1 MILVS
6 LLRPNLKL
14 NLASTDALWRQI
26 CAGQLVD
33 HLGIQNG
40 ERIAAACT
48 DAAFELVPCDPDG
61 RCFIDTPEDIRACP
75 GFDDALKAL
84 TGATE
89 AHVADGE
96 FGIGAGVS
104 KDIDGFRGFDD
115 LASLLDDPS
124 VLPDIQADAARLMD
138 AIVADAQTIW
148 TEERSHSNAWYGNV
162 YEAVAGQFVGEESV
176 CRLDNKDVPP
186 ISQMPLRQNVFW
198 DAFLLPSPQ
207 FPFTRYDVQPG
218 DAPALEAEASL
229 PHGYRAES
237 WLLPESDNLCDAVDA
252 FECMMERTWEPRG
265 LTSQAHC
272 IFGGPFAINGMY
284 FHPYSDV
291 FRSDWQTFVVGGV
304 TVVVEGRVRLFALSK
319 LIENDR
325 AADGE
330 YPDRVVAAIEGALRS
345 VAARIAGAR
354 RSTGNAMLCAPAF
367 TSTGLVR
374 ISTSLGRGYV
384 PMSELTVPIG
394 AAVEEAMS
402 KRYQTDINAEIIN
415 TDSLYGTEFEGRVI
429 RVRLPEQRRSA
440 VYLVIT
446 RADDCFAVEQLTTLD
461 YDNDAIIDAFFDV
474 RDAVIDALDGLGGRV
489 SCISFVNSHLPNT
502 VLEVFVPHLLDVYAQ
517 AILNMADDESLQLFA
532 EDGLAVRA
540 ERSDETDEYGIRV
553 VEVKLHDSAG
563 HHTCCIRA
571 LLHEDTATVTFDIIY
586 NTDDAPTA
594 EDELFLDDFALLAT
608 SFAQALFAVAP
619 VDSDEPAEP
628 WSLERAVALCGD
640 FRDALGE
647 ELDPPYL
654 DMFTEV
660 EGGNDAGAD
669 AQPDEVQA
677 PEPAEMPAPE
687 QTAVP
692 QQAPQ
697 PAPAPQQAPAPQPAA
712 APTTAAA
719 PQPAPK
725 FCYACGSP
733 ITPGARFCTNCGTQ
747 IAQ

>member
-14 NLASTDALWRQI
+14 NLASTDALWRQV

-61 RCFIDTPEDIRACP
+61 RCFIDVPEDIRACP
-75 GFDDALKAL
+75 GFDDALEAL

-96 FGIGAGVS
+96 FGIDAGVS
-104 KDIDGFRGFDD
+104 KDLDGFRGFDD

-124 VLPDIQADAARLMD
+124 ALPDIQAEAAQLMD
-138 AIVADAQTIW
+138 AIVADAQAIW

-162 YEAVAGQFVGEESV
+162 YEAVAGQFLGEESV
-176 CRLDNKDVPP
+176 CRLDNTDVPP

-198 DAFLLPSPQ
+198 DAWFLPSSQ

-229 PHGYRAES
+229 PNGYRAES
-237 WLLPESDNLCDAVDA
+237 WLLPAGDSLCDAVDT
-252 FECMMERTWEPRG
+252 FESMMERTWEPRG

-284 FHPYSDV
+284 FHLYSDV

-304 TVVVEGRVRLFALSK
+304 AAVVEGRVRLFALSK
-319 LIENDR
+319 PIENDR
-325 AADGE
+325 AADEE

-384 PMSELTVPIG
+384 PMAELTAALG
-394 AAVEEAMS
+394 AAAEEAVS
-402 KRYQTDINAEIIN
+402 KRYQTPISAE
-415 TDSLYGTEFEGRVI
+415 TVDTSSLYGAEFESRAI
-429 RVRLPEQRRSA
+429 RIRLPEQRRST
-440 VYLVIT
+440 VYLIIT
-446 RADDCFAVEQLTTLD
+446 RTDDCFAVEQLTTND
-461 YDNDAIIDAFFDV
+461 YDDDAITDAFFDV
-474 RDAVIDALDGLGGRV
+474 QEAVMDALDGLGGQA
-489 SCISFVNSHLPNT
+489 SCISLMEPHLSNT
-502 VLEVFVPHLLDVYAQ
+502 VLEVFVPHFLEVFTQVLLN
-517 AILNMADDESLQLFA
+517 LADDEMLRLFA
-532 EDGLAVRA
+532 ADGLAVRV
-540 ERSDETDEYGIRV
+540 ERSDETDEDGVRV
-553 VEVKLHDSAG
+553 VEVRLHDGTG
-563 HHTCCIRA
+563 HYTCYVRA
-571 LLHEDTATVTFDIIY
+571 LLHEDTATVTCDIIY
-586 NTDDAPTA
+586 NTVAAPTA

-608 SFAQALFAVAP
+608 SFAQTLFAVAP

-628 WSLERAVALCGD
+628 WSLERALAFCSD

-654 DMFTEV
+654 DLFTEV
-660 EGGNDAGAD
+660 DDEDDVGAD
-669 AQPDEVQA
+669 AQSGEVQA
-677 PEPAEMPAPE
+677 PEPVEIPASA
-687 QTAVP
+687 QVAP

-697 PAPAPQQAPAPQPAA
+697 PTPASQPVPEPQPAA
-712 APTTAAA
+712 APPTAAA

-725 FCYACGSP
+725 FCYACGTP
-733 ITPGARFCTNCGTQ
+733 IAPGARFCTNCGTQ